1 MNRCIICKGL
11 VYGWGNNAEPIANG
25 ICCDGCNSS
34 QVIPRRLA
42 MMLGITQPTTHT
54 HRFEFDN
61 DIDINDL
68 LSILEDNMGYN
79 DCEIVKIEPK
89 VFDVIVNISEPYDRD
104 NFEPYDRDNFVD
116 DVHYWVT
123 YLLGVNND

>member
-34 QVIPRRLA
+34 RVIPIRLA
-42 MMLGITQPTTHT
+42 MLGIKIETETQIQPTTHT

-89 VFDVIVNISEPYDRD
+89 VFDVIVNISD
-104 NFEPYDRDNFVD
+104 EPYDRDNFVD
-116 DVHYWVT
+116 DVNYWVT
-123 YLLGVNND
+123 YLLGGE